1 VRTALTP
8 SAGPHAPPGTGYPTP
23 MTTTPED
30 PQEDQTTGTDDH
42 DQDAEPPTPDG
53 QEPDTS
59 RLDPDS
65 EPGSDPDPVPGEE

>member
-1 VRTALTP
+1 
-8 SAGPHAPPGTGYPTP
+8 

-30 PQEDQTTGTDDH
+30 PQEDQTTAGTDDH

-59 RLDPDS
+59 RLDPES